1 MECANSIFASYTY
14 KVGKCIYTL
23 TFLKVSSNP
32 GDESSPKGTEKKNA
46 QAKLFVNLAA
56 TLGIHCLPMLS
67 ARLLCI
73 RGPAEIKIIWLS
85 QKSNRAGK
93 LLSSTRTILPYKLL
107 IE

>member
-1 MECANSIFASYTY
+1 MHLYAD
-14 KVGKCIYTL
+14 
-23 TFLKVSSNP
+23 VSEGLIKS
-32 GDESSPKGTEKKNA
+32 ERRIITERDRKKNA